1 MKLLVES
8 AMVFFGTLMVAALVA
23 LGRPAGLQV
32 VMASDSSPAA
42 PVPAQVLASTGS
54 GGQGAALPP
63 AGR

>member
-8 AMVFFGTLMVAALVA
+8 AMVFFGTLVVAALVA

-32 VMASDSSPAA
+32 VMASDSSSAGPA
-42 PVPAQVLASTGS
+42 PAQVLASTG